1 MGARATFGVT
11 FPIARSAAMVLLVDS
26 ALVLLR

>member
-1 MGARATFGVT
+1 MGPRATYGVT
-11 FPIARSAAMVLLVDS
+11 LPIARSAAMVLHVDI